1 MSYPGIIPI
10 TQQSFLNGATSPR
23 TDAIQQ
29 QTNMN
34 QKQNLINQAG
44 QGRRIRRRKYRG
56 GTSNNNEV
64 PVPQFDMLYTST
76 GAPGTNPNS
85 QIAIAAKN
93 GMQSNA
99 NSVYDNNATKMG
111 GRRKNRK
118 GGNPDWLWGCYSGG
132 KTKRRG
138 NRKSRKYRK
147 KTRRYKRQ

>member
-1 MSYPGIIPI
+1 MSYPGITPI

-29 QTNMN
+29 QINMN

-56 GTSNNNEV
+56 GSNQV
-64 PVPQFDMLYTST
+64 TVPQFQMQYTPT
-76 GAPGTNPNS
+76 GGPGTNPND
-85 QIAIAAKN
+85 QVAIAAKN
-93 GMQSNA
+93 GMQSNS
-99 NSVYDNNATKMG
+99 NSVYDNEATKMG

-132 KTKRRG
+132 KTRRRSS
-138 NRKSRKYRK
+138 RKSRKYRK
-147 KTRRYKRQ
+147 QTRRYKRQ